1 MNNRLK
7 ELIFSRLY
15 KKLRN
20 VEIIPYKDSI
30 WFIDREKEYWYFEF
44 DKSGTLWWRYHFFT
58 SFFEMFSM
66 TRDEF
71 TPILSSWVEEVL
83 NHKVST
89 TVSALM
95 YGPNLVEEVLNH
107 KVDTT
112 RYGSRSC
119 EGMVGEVLNHKVST
133 TKNSERL
140 NLIRVENALKYKV
153 STSPFVDGY
162 RLLVVEEVLNH
173 RVSTTASK
181 CSNRWVKVEEVIKHK
196 VTETQTGNAPPL
208 SFVKDVLNY
217 K

>member
-7 ELIFSRLY
+7 EFIFNRLY

-20 VEIIPYKDSI
+20 VEIIPYNDSI
-30 WFIDREKEYWYFEF
+30 WFIDRENEYWYFEF

-66 TRDEF
+66 KHNEF
-71 TPILSSWVEEVL
+71 APILSSWVEEVL

-89 TVSALM
+89 TLFHFSRE
-95 YGPNLVEEVLNH
+95 GRLVEEVLNH
-107 KVDTT
+107 KVSTT
-112 RYGSRSC
+112 RGNLASAK
-119 EGMVGEVLNHKVST
+119 EWVEEVLNHKVT
-133 TKNSERL
+133 TTMAIKSCKENWVEEVL
-140 NLIRVENALKYKV
+140 NRKV
-153 STSPFVDGY
+153 STTRFFAHQSHF
-162 RLLVVEEVLNH
+162 VVEEVLN
-173 RVSTTASK
+173 
-181 CSNRWVKVEEVIKHK
+181 HK

>member
-66 TRDEF
+66 DHNEF

-89 TVSALM
+89 TSRLGLGRV
-95 YGPNLVEEVLNH
+95 GEVEEVLNH

-133 TKNSERL
+133 TKDSVRL

-153 STSPFVDGY
+153 STTVSALMYGPN
-162 RLLVVEEVLNH
+162 LVEEVLN
-173 RVSTTASK
+173 
-181 CSNRWVKVEEVIKHK
+181 HK